1 MIPQVDVGV
10 FGGTGFYDLLD
21 NPKEYDIMTPF
32 GATSDR
38 AMVGQIGN
46 VTVGFVPRHGRAHK
60 ITPAQINYR
69 ANVWAMKMMGAKR
82 VLGPC
87 ACGSLQAHVRPGD
100 FVICDQ
106 FVDRTWG
113 RGDSFFDGT
122 ATAADDPFFDR
133 GVTHVSAADPYCPQL
148 RELTVQSGKNL
159 GITTHDGGTI
169 VIINGP
175 RFSTRSESK
184 WFASQG
190 WEVINM
196 TQYPEAYLARELEI
210 CYANISLI
218 TDLDSGVDADQA
230 VTNAAVLEV
239 FAANLDKLK
248 SLLHDV
254 IPKIPA
260 ERTCI
265 CVDAL
270 GDAEM

>member
-1 MIPQVDVGV
+1 M
-10 FGGTGFYDLLD
+10 
-21 NPKEYDIMTPF
+21 
-32 GATSDR
+32 R
-38 AMVGQIGN
+38 
-46 VTVGFVPRHGRAHK
+46 
-60 ITPAQINYR
+60 
-69 ANVWAMKMMGAKR
+69 MMGAKR
-82 VLGPC
+82 VFGPC
-87 ACGSLQAHVRPGD
+87 ACGSLQADVRPGD

-113 RGDSFFDGT
+113 RDDTFFDGS
-122 ATAADDPFFDR
+122 ATAADDAFFDR
-133 GVTHVSAADPYCPQL
+133 GVTHVSAADPYCPTM
-148 RELTVQSGKNL
+148 RKLTVQSGKDL

-169 VIINGP
+169 VVINGP

-218 TDLDSGVDADQA
+218 TDLDSGVDHDEA

-248 SLLHDV
+248 GLLHDV
-254 IPKIPA
+254 IPKLPA
-260 ERTCI
+260 DFDCHCCE
-265 CVDAL
+265 AL
-270 GDAEM
+270 GDAEMG